1 MTAGGRSRAGFRC
14 SDPSPPCPS
23 PAAAELPASRPQ
35 RPRPERGG
43 VGSPPPGAVRSVRW
57 TLRAQ
62 RRALGLEGWTTGLH
76 WARLLRTGG
85 GRARSCPCSLSSL
98 TADRTPPRKEEP
110 RCGGSK
116 VAHSAQ
122 QGCGAGRGG
131 RVPAPRQS
139 PGPALTR
146 LRVCHG
152 ADSGTLLRV
161 PLPRVPTPA
170 RVRRTVRTPTVTTG
184 CCEKE
189 TRRRRAGRGAACR
202 AQSALPDEASGFLA
216 RGSAPSF
223 SPERVARSGLK

>member
-1 MTAGGRSRAGFRC
+1 MHSRPRGRFPREPRRARSELRGGPVGEFTPSPTHALFHPPQRLVSEGGGASHRELRAGKEAVTAGGRSRAGFRC
-14 SDPSPPCPS
+14 SDPSPCPS
-23 PAAAELPASRPQ
+23 SAAAELPASRPQ

-122 QGCGAGRGG
+122 QGCGAGGG
-131 RVPAPRQS
+131 LGPSPAPVSRPCPHTPS
-139 PGPALTR
+139 RVSRCR
-146 LRVCHG
+146 LG
-152 ADSGTLLRV
+152 D
-161 PLPRVPTPA
+161 PP
-170 RVRRTVRTPTVTTG
+170 
-184 CCEKE
+184 
-189 TRRRRAGRGAACR
+189 
-202 AQSALPDEASGFLA
+202 
-216 RGSAPSF
+216 RGSLCPV
-223 SPERVARSGLK
+223 SPRPRG

>member
-1 MTAGGRSRAGFRC
+1 M
-14 SDPSPPCPS
+14 
-23 PAAAELPASRPQ
+23 
-35 RPRPERGG
+35 
-43 VGSPPPGAVRSVRW
+43 GSPPPGAVRSVRW

-122 QGCGAGRGG
+122 QGCGVGRGG
-131 RVPAPRQS
+131 GSQPRTSLQALPSHALACVTVQTRGPS
-139 PGPALTR
+139 P
-146 LRVCHG
+146 
-152 ADSGTLLRV
+152 RV

-170 RVRRTVRTPTVTTG
+170 RVRRTVRTSTVTTG

-202 AQSALPDEASGFLA
+202 AQSAQPDEASGFPA

-223 SPERVARSGLK
+223 SPERGAVRPQMTVPGRTLLVT